1 VADLSPQASSIQR
14 CQRCECAIEAGDLR
28 CAVCSLPVPVEQ
40 RVIARPA
47 ARVLRCETC
56 SAAVAYEVEV
66 QAPRCAFC
74 GSVARVEQPTDPIEQ
89 PQWAVPFA
97 VTPEQAREALRRWLG
112 RLGFFRPADL
122 AARAS
127 LEGLSPL
134 WWVGW
139 VFDARALIS
148 WTADSNAGA
157 HRSAWAPH
165 AGQVPLDFARVLVPA
180 SRGLSAEECWQLT
193 PRFDISRASETF
205 SSVGP
210 PGAVCEG
217 FEVQRSAARRMI
229 ADAIERLAA
238 SQATRFIPGTTY
250 RNLRVA
256 VLLESLRT
264 FRFALPTYVLAYR
277 YRGQLYRALVHG
289 QDAQC
294 VLGTA
299 PWSIA
304 RIALVVGGGLAL
316 IALAI
321 LALALAAAYGS
332 G

>member
-1 VADLSPQASSIQR
+1 MAYVDPRPPSPAR

-28 CAVCSLPVPVEQ
+28 CAVCSLPVPAERHVVE
-40 RVIARPA
+40 RPA
-47 ARVLRCETC
+47 ARVLRCDTC
-56 SAAVAYEVEV
+56 GAAVAYEVEV

-97 VTPEQAREALRRWLG
+97 VTPDQAREALRQWMG

-122 AARAS
+122 ASAAS
-127 LEGLSPL
+127 LEALSPL

-148 WTADSNAGA
+148 WAADSNAGA

-165 AGQVPLDFARVLVPA
+165 SGQVPLDFARVLVPA

-193 PRFDISRASETF
+193 PRFDISRAGETF
-205 SSVGP
+205 VGP

-217 FEVQRSAARRMI
+217 FEVQRSAARRVI

-238 SQATRFIPGTTY
+238 SQAARFVPGTTY

-264 FRFALPTYVLAYR
+264 LRFALPTYVLAYR
-277 YRGQLYRALVHG
+277 YRGRLYRALVHG
-289 QDAQC
+289 QDARC

-316 IALAI
+316 
-321 LALALAAAYGS
+321 LALLVLVVGLLAAFG
-332 G
+332 GG

>member
-1 VADLSPQASSIQR
+1 MAHVDPLAPSAQR
-14 CQRCECAIEAGDLR
+14 CQRCQCVIEAGDLR
-28 CAVCSLPVPVEQ
+28 CAVCGLPVPVEH
-40 RVIARPA
+40 RVIERPV
-47 ARVLRCETC
+47 ARVLRCDTC
-56 SAAVAYEVEV
+56 GAAVAYEVEV

-74 GSVARVEQPTDPIEQ
+74 GALARVEQPADPIEQ

-97 VTPEQAREALRRWLG
+97 VTPEQAREALRGWMG

-122 AARAS
+122 ASAAT

-165 AGQVPLDFARVLVPA
+165 SGQVTLDFARVLVPA

-193 PRFDISRASETF
+193 PHVDLSRASPTF
-205 SSVGP
+205 VGP

-217 FEVQRSAARRMI
+217 FEVQRSAARRVI

-250 RNLRVA
+250 RNLHVA

-264 FRFALPTYVLAYR
+264 LRFALPTYVLAYR
-277 YRGQLYRALVHG
+277 YRGRLYRVLVHG
-289 QDAQC
+289 QDARC

-316 IALAI
+316 IVLLVLAI
-321 LALALAAAYGS
+321 ALIATLG
-332 G
+332 GG

>member
-1 VADLSPQASSIQR
+1 MAGLAPHEPST
-14 CQRCECAIEAGDLR
+14 QRCERCQCVIEAGDLR
-28 CAVCSLPVPVEQ
+28 CAVCSLPLSAERQVVERPV
-40 RVIARPA
+40 V
-47 ARVLRCETC
+47 RVLRCDTC
-56 SAAVAYEVEV
+56 GAAVAYEVEV

-97 VTPEQAREALRRWLG
+97 VTPDQAREALRRWMG
-112 RLGFFRPADL
+112 ALGFFRPADL
-122 AARAS
+122 ATSAS

-139 VFDARALIS
+139 LFDARALIS
-148 WTADSNAGA
+148 WAADSNAGA

-165 AGQVPLDFARVLVPA
+165 AGQVPLDFTHVLVPA

-193 PRFDISRASETF
+193 PRFDVSRASQTF
-205 SSVGP
+205 VGP
-210 PGAVCEG
+210 PNAVCEG
-217 FEVQRSAARRMI
+217 FEVQRSAARRAI

-238 SQATRFIPGTTY
+238 SQAARFIPGTTY

-264 FRFALPTYVLAYR
+264 LRFALPTYVLAYR
-277 YRGQLYRALVHG
+277 YRGRLYRALVHG

-316 IALAI
+316 LAL
-321 LALALAAAYGS
+321 LVFALALFAAYG
-332 G
+332 GG